1 VCDCTGFPVSFLR
14 WLGGRRFGAAA
25 RVAAARAPGVA
36 LIVIAGAGG
45 IVCLSAEGEPR
56 LLVTW
61 GSGLEGI
68 EGEMN

>member
-14 WLGGRRFGAAA
+14 WLPGTGRRFGAAA

-56 LLVTW
+56 L
-61 GSGLEGI
+61 EGVFATS
-68 EGEMN
+68 

>member
-1 VCDCTGFPVSFLR
+1 VSFLR
-14 WLGGRRFGAAA
+14 WLPGTGRRFGAAA

-56 LLVTW
+56 L
-61 GSGLEGI
+61 EGVFATS
-68 EGEMN
+68 